1 MENAQNLRCLVVD
14 DEPLA
19 LDLIASYVTD
29 TPFLTLVATCSC
41 GADALTYLQQGNVD
55 LAFLDIQM
63 PQLNGLELSRM
74 AGKCAVVFTT
84 AFEQYAVEGF
94 KVNAIDYLL
103 KPFSYAEFLTAAN
116 RAAQRIALERT
127 ALEHSRQGNE
137 APQPTSAP
145 APRSLMVRAEYRQQI
160 IDFEDIIY
168 LESLGDYVH
177 IHLCDG
183 SVVET
188 LMTLKAVEELL
199 PVSFVRVHR
208 SFIVSLPKVKVIE
221 RNRIVFG
228 NTYIPISDTYKD
240 AFYGQLPTS

>member
-1 MENAQNLRCLVVD
+1 MENAQILRCLVVD

-19 LDLIASYVTD
+19 LDLIASYVKD
-29 TPFLTLVATCSC
+29 TPFLKLVATCSC

-74 AGKCAVVFTT
+74 AGHCAVIFTT

-116 RAAQRIALERT
+116 RAVQRIALER
-127 ALEHSRQGNE
+127 A
-137 APQPTSAP
+137 SAP

-160 IDFEDIIY
+160 IDFEDILY

-183 SVVET
+183 SEVET
-188 LMTLKAVEELL
+188 LMTLKSVEELL
-199 PVSFVRVHR
+199 PSATFVRVHR
-208 SFIVSLPKVKVIE
+208 SFIVSLLKVKVIE